1 MDRKRLGSLAL
12 LLGIGIA
19 TCCTSGTDPLKLED
33 MTPERYVS
41 FRATTAATF
50 AAVAQTAINEGDLT
64 TEAAQQVA
72 QALRGIATQPD
83 ATAASMLLTNLD
95 LDGYGALALQVA
107 LIHLNGTLSDTGV
120 LDGILT
126 PRGKD
131 LLLAVADAV
140 DAATAD

>member
-1 MDRKRLGSLAL
+1 MRTKTILAL
-12 LLGIGIA
+12 AAVAALGIA

-33 MTPERYVS
+33 MTTERYES

-50 AAVAQTAINEGDLT
+50 AAVAQTAIAEGDLT
-64 TEAAQQVA
+64 VESTRQVA
-72 QALRGIATQPD
+72 AALRGIATQPD

-107 LIHLNGTLSDTGV
+107 LIQLNGTLSDTGV